1 MKNRSEIKKE
11 KQQEGLNRLY
21 ELMATLEA
29 KNMTV
34 ADVTKKANIDGNRL
48 YELLRKENPRGLN
61 NLSSILEKLEILA
74 TADIDMNVQDYTSL
88 NQKIDKI
95 LLNQDVILQLL
106 KGR

>member
-34 ADVTKKANIDGNRL
+34 AAFPKKAN
-48 YELLRKENPRGLN
+48 
-61 NLSSILEKLEILA
+61 
-74 TADIDMNVQDYTSL
+74 
-88 NQKIDKI
+88 
-95 LLNQDVILQLL
+95 
-106 KGR
+106 